1 MKHRILILLLCLIC
15 GIAHVQ
21 GQDDVF
27 KKISDMDHVTSVYI
41 SPKMFQL
48 MSRMEDEDKSMKE
61 LVSRIRNLQ
70 ILSSSTSS
78 AINVMRRE
86 MNALHKN
93 KGYEELVR
101 VKEGKESS
109 VISSKKQGNMYD
121 YILTSDSPDEYT
133 IIFLQGNF
141 SLEEVQLIM
150 DRMP

>member
-1 MKHRILILLLCLIC
+1 MKHRILILLLCLVC

-61 LVSRIRNLQ
+61 LISRIRNLQ

-109 VISSKKQGNMYD
+109 VISSKKQGNTYD

>member
-1 MKHRILILLLCLIC
+1 
-15 GIAHVQ
+15 
-21 GQDDVF
+21 
-27 KKISDMDHVTSVYI
+27 
-41 SPKMFQL
+41 MFQL

-61 LVSRIRNLQ
+61 LISRIRNLQ

>member
-1 MKHRILILLLCLIC
+1 MKHRILILLLCLVC

-61 LVSRIRNLQ
+61 LISRIRNLQ

-109 VISSKKQGNMYD
+109 VISSKSRAIRM
-121 YILTSDSPDEYT
+121 T
-133 IIFLQGNF
+133 IY
-141 SLEEVQLIM
+141 
-150 DRMP
+150 

>member
-1 MKHRILILLLCLIC
+1 MKHRILILLLCLVC

-61 LVSRIRNLQ
+61 LISRIRNLQ

-78 AINVMRRE
+78 VINVMRRE

-109 VISSKKQGNMYD
+109 VISSKKQGNTYD

>member
-1 MKHRILILLLCLIC
+1 MKHRILILLLCLVC

-61 LVSRIRNLQ
+61 LISRIRNLQ

-109 VISSKKQGNMYD
+109 VISSKKQGNTYD
-121 YILTSDSPDEYT
+121 YILTSDTPDEYT

>member
-1 MKHRILILLLCLIC
+1 MKHRILILLLCLMC
-15 GIAHVQ
+15 GITHAQ

-48 MSRMEDEDKSMKE
+48 MSKMEDEDKSMKE

-70 ILSSSTSS
+70 ILSSSTPS
-78 AINVMRRE
+78 AINIMRRE
-86 MNALHKN
+86 MNALHKS

-109 VISSKKQGNMYD
+109 VISSKKQGKMYD